1 MNQLLLAFLSFLS
14 FQTAAQDFVMNSD
27 SSNENLSDLY
37 QYEDKNYK
45 ARQWLI
51 GGVSV
56 AGYGG
61 SLIYLNEVWYK
72 GYERT
77 MFHTFNDSQEWLQ
90 MDKVGHAWTAYNTSR
105 ATTAF
110 WKWAGLST
118 NKAVLVGSLSGFGYL
133 TVIEWLDGYSAKWGW
148 SWPDIAAN
156 FSGSSLFAAQEL
168 LWKEQKIQFKYSA
181 HRKKYGPDVKD
192 RANDLFGSSL
202 PERLIKDY
210 NGQTLWLSFNLKS
223 FMPRCDFPTWLNLS
237 LGYGAEGLL
246 GGTEN
251 RAFDKQGNITFNRAD
266 IKRDRQWYLS
276 SDIDFT
282 KIKSNRKGI
291 RTLLAVLNTIKVPAP
306 AIEFSKGKIRGRLIS
321 F

>member
-14 FQTAAQDFVMNSD
+14 LQTTAQGILINSD
-27 SSNENLSDLY
+27 SSKENTNDLY
-37 QYEDKNYK
+37 RYPVKNYK
-45 ARQWLI
+45 GRQCLI

-77 MFHTFNDSQEWLQ
+77 TFHTFNDAQEWLQ

-110 WKWAGLST
+110 WKWAGLPSD
-118 NKAVLVGSLSGFGYL
+118 KAVLVGSLSGFTYL

-148 SWPDIAAN
+148 SWPDITAN
-156 FSGSSLFAAQEL
+156 FAGSSLFAAQEM
-168 LWKEQKIQFKYSA
+168 LWKEQRIQFKYSA
-181 HRKKYGPDVKD
+181 HRKKYGSDVEN
-192 RANDLFGSSL
+192 RADDLFGSSL

-210 NGQTLWLSFNLKS
+210 NAQTLWLSFNLKS
-223 FMPRCDFPTWLNLS
+223 FVPVSNFPSWLNLS
-237 LGYGAEGLL
+237 IGYGADGML
-246 GGTEN
+246 GGIEN
-251 RAFDKQGNITFNRAD
+251 RTFDKQGNITFDRID
-266 IKRDRQWYLS
+266 IKRARQWYLS
-276 SDIDFT
+276 PDIDFT
-282 KIKSNRKGI
+282 KIKSNKKVV

-306 AIEFSKGKIRGRLIS
+306 AIELSKGKIKGRLIS